1 MNLPTEQQE
10 MLIQILQRRAIEQRR
25 DEIACDA
32 QLSLAEF
39 REGKLKIQTAEE
51 AIAELFGT
59 LLWRNVSITIERS
72 CSAFSFYK
80 SSFKEQT

>member
-1 MNLPTEQQE
+1 MSNLDRVLDEAMNLPTEQQE

-51 AIAELFGT
+51 AIADLQEFIQ
-59 LLWRNVSITIERS
+59 ND
-72 CSAFSFYK
+72 
-80 SSFKEQT
+80 

>member
-1 MNLPTEQQE
+1 LLDTLNCMSNLDRVLDEAMNLPTEQQE

-51 AIAELFGT
+51 AIADLREFIQ
-59 LLWRNVSITIERS
+59 ND
-72 CSAFSFYK
+72 
-80 SSFKEQT
+80 

>member
-1 MNLPTEQQE
+1 MSNLDRVLDEAMNLPTEQQE

-51 AIAELFGT
+51 AIADLREFIQNDFG
-59 LLWRNVSITIERS
+59 
-72 CSAFSFYK
+72 AKAYG
-80 SSFKEQT
+80 

>member
-1 MNLPTEQQE
+1 MSNLDRVLDEAMNLPTEQQE

-51 AIAELFGT
+51 AIADLREFIQ
-59 LLWRNVSITIERS
+59 ND
-72 CSAFSFYK
+72 
-80 SSFKEQT
+80 

>member
-1 MNLPTEQQE
+1 MSNLDRVLDEAMNLPTEQQE

-25 DEIACDA
+25 DQIAHDA

-51 AIAELFGT
+51 AIADLRGFIQ
-59 LLWRNVSITIERS
+59 ND
-72 CSAFSFYK
+72 
-80 SSFKEQT
+80 